1 MLVFVYDLYMRLGYM
16 AAEEAPG
23 VTRDTVSRAPIG
35 GARDKRETAICS
47 SRPSLGKQAS
57 RSFASL
63 ARTNETNTISWL
75 D

>member
-35 GARDKRETAICS
+35 GARDKRETAI
-47 SRPSLGKQAS
+47 
-57 RSFASL
+57 
-63 ARTNETNTISWL
+63 
-75 D
+75 